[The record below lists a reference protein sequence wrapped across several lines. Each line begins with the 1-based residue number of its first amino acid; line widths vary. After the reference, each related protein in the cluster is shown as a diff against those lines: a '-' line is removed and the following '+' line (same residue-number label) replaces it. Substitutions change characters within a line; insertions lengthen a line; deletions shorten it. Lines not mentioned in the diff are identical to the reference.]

1 MTYQRSVDATLND
14 VWAVKGRIVALA
26 SDRDV
31 APSEDSVFAGRVWI
45 GDDDRI
51 VAVTKGTAAGPP
63 GSGGR
68 RESSTSAARW

>member
-51 VAVTKGTAAGPP
+51 IAVTKGTAAGPP
-63 GSGGR
+63 GSGDAAI
-68 RESSTSAARW
+68 STSAARW